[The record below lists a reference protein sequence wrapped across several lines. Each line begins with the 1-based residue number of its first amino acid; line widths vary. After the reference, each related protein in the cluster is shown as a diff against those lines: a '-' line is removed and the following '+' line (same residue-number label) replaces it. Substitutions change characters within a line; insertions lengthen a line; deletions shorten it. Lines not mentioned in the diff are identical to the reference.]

1 MNSSSSQTGG
11 WRAERR
17 RGRQIVVGLVV
28 GFLASA
34 AVVFGVVMWGVE
46 EASSDLMDQ
55 EMNCC
60 WEKGATPAWT
70 SGLMGIRMPDSAT
83 DRRSGYKV
91 GQRYDSALLAF
102 VLPSKKADAYTG
114 QLIREGTRMIGNLH
128 PKEKDYRPAAAFGR
142 LGLAEPET
150 LVRGMR
156 TTGLCRGDVD
166 TPEGRRVQ
174 RCVDLFV
181 HEFEPGRTRIY
192 VRSTIEPSV
201 TPPPVSPGT
210 AVSPGA

>member
-1 MNSSSSQTGG
+1 MDSSSSQAGG

-17 RGRQIVVGLVV
+17 RGRQIVAGLAV
-28 GFLASA
+28 GFLAFGA
-34 AVVFGVVMWGVE
+34 AVFGVLMWGAE
-46 EASSDLMDQ
+46 EATSDLMDQ

-70 SGLMGIRMPDSAT
+70 SELLGIRMPDSAT

-102 VLPSKKADAYTG
+102 VLPSEEADAYMGRLVPDDT
-114 QLIREGTRMIGNLH
+114 EMIGNLH
-128 PKEKDYRPAAAFGR
+128 PKEKGYRPADAFGR

-150 LVRGMR
+150 LVRGLR
-156 TTGLCRGDVD
+156 QTGVCEDDVD

-174 RCVDLFV
+174 RCLDLFV
-181 HEFEPGRTRIY
+181 HEFEPGATRVY
-192 VRSTIEPSV
+192 VRSAIEPSV
-201 TPPPVSPGT
+201 TPPPVSPGK
-210 AVSPGA
+210 